1 MSLLFVFLLAA
12 SMMRAEVPENYY
24 QPADGLTGYELKT
37 ALSGIITAGHISRGY
52 SALWEG
58 YYTTDRDSVYEK
70 DGSLL
75 DIYSEDPFG
84 EDRYNYSLGSDQC
97 GNYSGEGSCYNREH
111 LMPQSWF
118 DEQSPMKD
126 DIHAVYPTDGY
137 VNGQRGHLPFGEVTN
152 ATYTS
157 YNGSKKGNNAY
168 DYPTAYRGEV
178 FEPIDEFKGDIARVY
193 FYMATRYEDRIASWE
208 NVNDGSQ
215 NTLNGTS
222 DQVFEDWM
230 LAMLLEWHHA
240 DPVSQREWS
249 RNDAA
254 FEFQGNRNPFIDHP
268 SYADLIWNPDPD
280 TEAPSIPS
288 DLSVSNISWSSAE
301 LSWAASSDNVGVDHY
316 IIKQDGTVVGTLPQT
331 KLTLTGLL
339 PQTTYSI
346 VVYAVDASGNLSDAS
361 QPLVFNTLSQPVY
374 LIFEDFDNCMQ
385 VTDNFVAVSELS
397 DIDWTCMDEYG
408 ENNSGAMQMNAYDN
422 GQVPSTDW
430 LITARKINFD
440 EFSAETLNFFTASR
454 YGDTRLELLYSS
466 DYDGGAFPSSFTWER
481 VPNVD
486 IPLHTG
492 STTRE
497 LSFTDLDVSAIE
509 GSVYLAFKY
518 DTNNNQEATRWTI
531 DNFILSGQLA
541 MGFDFPERGGLTIFP
556 NPNGTGHLHVELENP
571 QAFCYTLCD
580 LIGRMVKHGHNEAY
594 ETDISLEG
602 IPGGIYLIQITTE
615 GYSMREKVVILP

>member
-12 SMMRAEVPENYY
+12 SMMRAEAPENYY
-24 QPADGLTGYELKT
+24 QPVEGLTGYALKT
-37 ALSGIITAGHISRGY
+37 ALSEIITAGHISRGY

-58 YYTTDRDSVYEK
+58 YFTTDRDSSYEK

-75 DIYSEDPFG
+75 DIYSENPFG
-84 EDRYNYSLGSDQC
+84 TDSYNYSLGSDQC

-118 DEQSPMKD
+118 NEQSPMKD
-126 DIHAVYPTDGY
+126 DIQAVYPTDGY
-137 VNGQRGHLPFGEVTN
+137 VNGQRGHLPFGEVAN

-157 YNGSKKGNNAY
+157 YNGSKKGNNSY
-168 DYPTAYRGEV
+168 DYPNAYRGEV

-280 TEAPSIPS
+280 TQAPSIPS
-288 DLSVSNISWSSAE
+288 DLAVSNLSWSSAE

-316 IIKQDGTVVGTLPQT
+316 LIKQDGTVVGTSAQT
-331 KLTLTGLL
+331 QLTLTGLL
-339 PQTTYSI
+339 PQTSYSI
-346 VVYAVDASGNLSDAS
+346 VVFAVDASGNLSDAS
-361 QPLVFNTLSQPVY
+361 EPLVFSTLSQPVY
-374 LIFEDFDNCMQ
+374 LISEDFDHCLQ
-385 VTDNFVAVSELS
+385 VSDNFMAVSELS
-397 DIDWTCMDEYG
+397 DIDWTCMDQYG
-408 ENNSGAMQMNAYDN
+408 ENNSAAMQMNAYDN

-430 LITARKINFD
+430 LITTRKIDFD
-440 EFSAETLNFFTASR
+440 EFSAERLSFFAASR

-466 DYDGGAFPSSFTWER
+466 DYDGGPSPSSFTWER

-497 LSFTDLDVSAIE
+497 LSFSELDVSAIE
-509 GSVYLAFKY
+509 GAVYLAFKY

-531 DNFILSGQLA
+531 DSFILSGQLA
-541 MGFDFPERGGLTIFP
+541 LGFEFPERGGVTLFP

-571 QAFCYTLCD
+571 QAFSYTLCD
-580 LIGRMVKHGHNEAY
+580 LIGRMVKHGHNQAC

-615 GYSMREKVVILP
+615 GCSMREKVVILP